1 MIERNGEQYYK
12 LGLHI
17 HTTLSDGQKT
27 PEQVVQL
34 YKENGYDAIALTDH
48 WVYSGGGEQEG
59 LLILSGCEY
68 NNRGS
73 DSIAGILHLVG
84 LGMAYDPQL
93 PKDADGQQ
101 IIEAVRAAGGMVV
114 LAHPAWSLNTL
125 EQARQLQGVEASEIY
140 NAVSEANQS
149 IRAYSNH
156 FMDVCANAGIYYRQ
170 LATDDAHYYNGI
182 DACKGWVMVRAEQR
196 SREALLSALRR
207 GDSYA
212 TQGPE
217 LYVCRE
223 GDRLIVDCSPCSYI
237 AVVSNLTWCKDRVLR
252 GQGLTHHEYTIGAT
266 ERWIRVEVC
275 DEHGKFA
282 WSNIL
287 EV

>member
-1 MIERNGEQYYK
+1 MTERNGEKYYK

-34 YKENGYDAIALTDH
+34 YKANGYDAIALTDH
-48 WVYSGGGEQEG
+48 WVYGSGGEQDG

-73 DSIAGILHLVG
+73 DSAAGVLHLVG
-84 LGMAYDPQL
+84 LGMEHDPQL
-93 PKDADGQQ
+93 PRDAGGQQ
-101 IIEAVRAAGGMVV
+101 IIDAVRAAGGMVV
-114 LAHPAWSLNTL
+114 LAYPAWSLNTL
-125 EQARQLQGVEASEIY
+125 EQVRQLRGVEASEIY

-156 FMDVCANAGIYYRQ
+156 FMDVCANAGICYRQ
-170 LATDDAHYYNGI
+170 LATDDAHYYDGS
-182 DACKGWVMVRAEQR
+182 DACKGWVMVRAKQ
-196 SREALLSALRR
+196 LSPKAMMDALRR

-217 LYVCRE
+217 LYVRRE
-223 GDRLIVDCSPCSYI
+223 GDRLIIDCSPCSYI
-237 AVVSNLTWCKDRVLR
+237 AAVSNLTWCKDRVLR
-252 GQGLTHHEYTIGAT
+252 GQGLTHHEYTLRET
-266 ERWIRVEVC
+266 ERWVRVEVC
-275 DEHGKFA
+275 DQKGKFA
-282 WSNIL
+282 WSNII
-287 EV
+287 EI